1 MDAATTWRAGL
12 ARLGLA
18 KGKLATDAAR
28 IETLL
33 AWLRLLR
40 KWNRAYNLT
49 AVGAAQMIPRLVL
62 VSAAAAPYL
71 RGDEIVDVGSGAGV
85 PGIPLAVLAP
95 ERRYTL
101 LDGNAKKARFLEH
114 CRLSLALENV
124 VVVRARA
131 ETYCPRAPFDTIISR
146 ACAGLSDFT
155 ATTRHLGY
163 DGTLWLALKGSVP
176 TAEFAALARDRRSRG
191 LRCRSRPLRIPD
203 GGAPATLVGIES
215 GAAAGI
221 RQGQL

>member
-1 MDAATTWRAGL
+1 MDAAATLRAGL
-12 ARLGLA
+12 AQLG
-18 KGKLATDAAR
+18 LATDAAR

-33 AWLRLLR
+33 AWLRLLK

-49 AVGAAQMIPRLVL
+49 AVASAQMIPRLVL

-71 RGDEIVDVGSGAGV
+71 RGGEIVDVGSGAGV
-85 PGIPLAVLAP
+85 PGIVLAVLAP

-101 LDGNAKKARFLEH
+101 LDGNAKKTRFLEH
-114 CRLSLALENV
+114 CRISLALENV
-124 VVVRARA
+124 VVVRDRA
-131 ETYCPRAPFDTIISR
+131 ETFCARTPFDTIISR
-146 ACAGLSDFT
+146 ACAGLCDFT
-155 ATTRHLGY
+155 ATTRHLGH
-163 DGTLWLALKGSVP
+163 DGTLWLALKGTVT

-191 LRCRSRPLRIPD
+191 LRCRSRPLRVPN

-215 GAAAGI
+215 GAAAAT